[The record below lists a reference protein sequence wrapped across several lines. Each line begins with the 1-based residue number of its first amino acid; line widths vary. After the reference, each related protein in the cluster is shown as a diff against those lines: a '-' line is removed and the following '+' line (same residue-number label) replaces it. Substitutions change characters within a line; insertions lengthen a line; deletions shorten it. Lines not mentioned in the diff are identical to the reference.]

1 MSASAEAPTSIRRP
15 FTWLL
20 AAKFC
25 VNMALRLAYP
35 FNTDIAR
42 GLGVSLDSVGRVQG
56 LGELT
61 GLVNIGIGR
70 QLDRGHTR
78 RWIVVGVAM
87 AGVGAVLL
95 GAGSTLWV
103 FGICSALIAC
113 GTAIM
118 TTSAQ
123 TWIGGRVPYAQRGRV
138 IGIYE
143 ASWALSLLIGAPIAG
158 YLIDRGSWWWPFLGI
173 GALTLAVIPMLA
185 RSLVAHEP
193 IPSEK
198 TSRAGN
204 PPLRMEW
211 NRRGIAAIATSTLL
225 TLGAVVVFA
234 SYGAWLKDR
243 HGFSTASVSALTIG
257 LGVAELLGSGS
268 TAAFTDRLG
277 KRRSVALGAVLMG
290 FAALLVVGS
299 RSSALLASAGVVLLF
314 GSFEFAYVSQLSI
327 NSEVGGAARGR
338 FMAINGAIV
347 TLSRAVGAALGTWLY
362 VHSGMATVGL
372 LSLACA
378 FAAAM
383 AITST
388 FERSA
393 KLRT

>member
-1 MSASAEAPTSIRRP
+1 
-15 FTWLL
+15 
-20 AAKFC
+20 
-25 VNMALRLAYP
+25 MALRLAYP

-61 GLVNIGIGR
+61 GLVNIGIGH

-78 RWIVVGVAM
+78 RWIVAGVAM
-87 AGVGAVLL
+87 AGFGAVFL
-95 GAGSTLWV
+95 GVGSTLWV

-113 GTAIM
+113 GTAVM

-123 TWIGGRVPYAQRGRV
+123 TWIGVRVPYAQRGRV
-138 IGIYE
+138 IGVYE
-143 ASWALSLLIGAPIAG
+143 ASWALALLIGAPIAG
-158 YLIDRGSWWWPFLGI
+158 YLIDRGSWWWPFFGI
-173 GALTLAVIPMLA
+173 GMLTIAVVPMLA
-185 RSLVAHEP
+185 RSLVAHETLP
-193 IPSEK
+193 MEK
-198 TSRAGN
+198 ASQTGIA
-204 PPLRMEW
+204 PPRIEW
-211 NRRGIAAIATSTLL
+211 NRRVLAAIATSTLL
-225 TLGAVVVFA
+225 TLGAVVMFA

-268 TAAFTDRLG
+268 TAAFADRLG
-277 KRRSVALGAVLMG
+277 KRRSVALGAVLMAL
-290 FAALLVVGS
+290 AALVVVSS

-327 NSEVGGAARGR
+327 NSEVGGPARGR
-338 FMAINGAIV
+338 VMAINGAIV
-347 TLSRAVGAALGTWLY
+347 TVSRAIGAALGTWLY
-362 VHSGMATVGL
+362 VHSGMATVAV

-378 FAAAM
+378 VAAGM

-388 FERSA
+388 FE
-393 KLRT
+393 

>member
-1 MSASAEAPTSIRRP
+1 
-15 FTWLL
+15 
-20 AAKFC
+20 
-25 VNMALRLAYP
+25 MALRLAYP

-143 ASWALSLLIGAPIAG
+143 ASWALSLLIGAPVAG

-185 RSLVAHEP
+185 RSLAAHEP
-193 IPSEK
+193 TPSEK
-198 TSRAGN
+198 PARSGN

-211 NRRGIAAIATSTLL
+211 NRRALAAIATSTLL

-257 LGVAELLGSGS
+257 LGVVELLGSGS
-268 TAAFTDRLG
+268 TAAFADRLG
-277 KRRSVALGAVLMG
+277 KRRSVALGAVLMAL
-290 FAALLVVGS
+290 AALLVVGS

-327 NSEVGGAARGR
+327 NSEVGGVARGR